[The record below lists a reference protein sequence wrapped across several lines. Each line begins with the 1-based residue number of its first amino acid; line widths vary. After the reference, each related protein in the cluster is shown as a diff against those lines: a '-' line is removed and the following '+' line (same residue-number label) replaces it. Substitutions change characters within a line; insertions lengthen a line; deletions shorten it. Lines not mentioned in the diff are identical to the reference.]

1 MSEERI
7 QNITSPQPEEQEIDL
22 IELAQKVWASRK
34 LVFKACGIAALV
46 GLVVAFSIPKEYSTS
61 VTLAPESGGKSGGG
75 SMGALAAMAG
85 INLGT
90 SSGEDALSPELYPD
104 IVSSTP
110 FLIELFDVKVKD
122 QKAKVDTALYAYL
135 KEEQRSPWWS
145 AIFSA
150 PFKVLGWTLSL
161 FKDEPEEGDAKLD
174 PFRLTK
180 DESAIADAL
189 SKRISVSVDKK
200 TGVTTLSVTMQD
212 PLISASLTD
221 TVMHCLQNYITDY
234 RTNKA
239 RHDLAFTEKLYGE
252 AKASYESA
260 QKKYANF
267 VDANQNIILLSYR
280 AEQERLQNEMNL
292 AYQVYTQVSQQLQM
306 ARAKV
311 QEITPVYTVVQP
323 ATVPLKPA
331 KPNKLMI
338 LIGFMFLAGVGSV
351 GWILFVKDLLK
362 GWKKQ
367 NQISFF
373 LICMTV
379 RRKISSRFQSIQ
391 QPMNRSIHRRMK
403 IIIHT

>member
-122 QKAKVDTALYAYL
+122 QKAKVDTTLYAYL

-260 QKKYANF
+260 QKK
-267 VDANQNIILLSYR
+267 
-280 AEQERLQNEMNL
+280 
-292 AYQVYTQVSQQLQM
+292 
-306 ARAKV
+306 
-311 QEITPVYTVVQP
+311 
-323 ATVPLKPA
+323 
-331 KPNKLMI
+331 
-338 LIGFMFLAGVGSV
+338 
-351 GWILFVKDLLK
+351 
-362 GWKKQ
+362 
-367 NQISFF
+367 
-373 LICMTV
+373 
-379 RRKISSRFQSIQ
+379 
-391 QPMNRSIHRRMK
+391 
-403 IIIHT
+403 